1 MPTPICSRI
10 FNKIEE
16 MNPDISI
23 NIWEWKEET
32 ATPKPVIASK
42 NFKRQHVIRLLALTD
57 INKNNETGKYG
68 QKNHFL
74 WIKNPSRLIYGD
86 SAHKAKKYLSDR
98 YFQSWPSEKSL
109 NNHLE

>member
-1 MPTPICSRI
+1 
-10 FNKIEE
+10 

-23 NIWEWKEET
+23 NVWEWKEET
-32 ATPKPVIASK
+32 ATSKPVIASK

-86 SAHKAKKYLSDR
+86 SAHKAKKYLYDR
-98 YFQSWPSEKSL
+98 CFQS
-109 NNHLE
+109 